1 MFLTTFAALALS
13 STAAPGFGLAP
24 AIPQASSQAFAVRA
38 DVLVLGDGTRVD
50 DGILVV
56 RDGKIAAAG
65 AVEVPAGMHVH
76 THAGFLSPGF
86 VAASSQLLPSD
97 ETIDTTRPF
106 LAEARLVDGF
116 DRKGVNVRA
125 ALEVGITTAVLA
137 PIPNTVVGGRTGVIK
152 TNGVVLQEDAH
163 LAISMQASAI
173 RGRTAPTGYSGLVAG
188 LRSRLEAGE
197 GVYGELTSSKR
208 LAFIRVDN
216 RHEITRALELAGEHS
231 LRGML
236 VGPSLAGEVI
246 DLFEG
251 SGMALVLPSYG
262 AADASGR
269 TLEST
274 ADVAKGAVPFGF
286 SLSNPLDFRF
296 PAAAA
301 LRAGAEAPAIE
312 RAFFANGAALA
323 FAADRVGRL
332 APGLD
337 ADFVLWSGDPLSL
350 TSHVESV
357 FIDGVQEYRRATDTS
372 ESDR

>member
-13 STAAPGFGLAP
+13 STGAPGSGLAP
-24 AIPQASSQAFAVRA
+24 ALPQASSQAFAVRA

-50 DGILVV
+50 DGVLVV

-65 AVEVPAGMHVH
+65 TVEVPEGMHVH
-76 THAGFLSPGF
+76 THAGYLSPGL
-86 VAASSQLLPSD
+86 VAASARLLPSD
-97 ETIDTTRPF
+97 EAIDTTRPF
-106 LAEARLVDGF
+106 LAEARLIDGF
-116 DRKGVNVRA
+116 DQHSVDVRA
-125 ALEVGITTAVLA
+125 ALEAGITTAVLS
-137 PIPNTVVGGRTGVIK
+137 PTPNTVVGGRTGVVK

-173 RGRTAPTGYSGLVAG
+173 RGRSAPTGYSGLVAG

-208 LAFIRVDN
+208 LAFIRVDD
-216 RHEITRALELAGEHS
+216 RHEITRALDLAGQHS

-262 AADASGR
+262 AAEATGR

-274 ADVAKGAVPFGF
+274 AVVTQSAIPFGF
-286 SLSNPLDFRF
+286 SLSDPLEFRF

-312 RAFFANGAALA
+312 RGFFANGAALS

-350 TSHVESV
+350 TSRVESV
-357 FIDGVQEYRRATDTS
+357 FIDGAEEYRRATDTS
-372 ESDR
+372 ESGR

>member
-1 MFLTTFAALALS
+1 MFLTTIAALALC
-13 STAAPGFGLAP
+13 STGAPGSSFAP
-24 AIPQASSQAFAVRA
+24 ATPQASPQAFAVRA

-50 DGILVV
+50 NGVLVV
-56 RDGKIAAAG
+56 RDGKVAAAG
-65 AVEVPAGMHVH
+65 AVEVPDGMHVH
-76 THAGFLSPGF
+76 AHAGFVSPGL
-86 VAASSQLLPSD
+86 VAVSSRLLPSD

-116 DRKGVNVRA
+116 DRHGANVRA
-125 ALEVGITTAVLA
+125 ALEAGITTAVLA
-137 PIPNTVVGGRTGVIK
+137 PTPNTVVGGRTGVIK

-173 RGRTAPTGYSGLVAG
+173 RGRSKPTGYSGMVEG

-208 LAFIRVDN
+208 LAFIRVND
-216 RHEITRALELAGEHS
+216 RHEITRALELAREHS

-246 DLFEG
+246 ELFEG

-269 TLEST
+269 TLKST
-274 ADVAKGAVPFGF
+274 AAVAQGAVPFGY
-286 SLSNPLDFRF
+286 SLSDPLEFRF

-312 RAFFANGAALA
+312 RGFFANGAALS

-350 TSHVESV
+350 TSRVESV
-357 FIDGVQEYRRATDTS
+357 FVDGVQEYRRVTDTS